1 MGFTKLYLL
10 ILFIDRLWLTILRLM
25 FPRYQI
31 GFRSGAKKHLSDTE
45 CTTFRSWAKQHLSV
59 AIIPLKIAFLRGTD
73 RCFFTSES
81 YPLQCKSYTRI
92 SMYKTFS
99 ETINVLVLPC
109 RSPALFSDMQVWR
122 TIIHTSFSLK
132 FASISPFDSPILEL
146 KSVVLDEF

>member
-59 AIIPLKIAFLRGTD
+59 AIIPLKIAFLKGTD

-81 YPLQCKSYTRI
+81 YPVQCKSYTRI

-99 ETINVLVLPC
+99 ELNHQCTSASLP
-109 RSPALFSDMQVWR
+109 F
-122 TIIHTSFSLK
+122 TSTVFRYASLADHHSHKFFIYQFWLHRSLK
-132 FASISPFDSPILEL
+132 YRFYFPLR
-146 KSVVLDEF
+146 